1 MLTLDSLFYY
11 CMTNKS
17 RYTPMCEVAVCNGLI
32 VVEKKVFSRIYS
44 DNFSGIW
51 AVTNG
56 RN

>member
-44 DNFSGIW
+44 DNFSGI
-51 AVTNG
+51 
-56 RN
+56 